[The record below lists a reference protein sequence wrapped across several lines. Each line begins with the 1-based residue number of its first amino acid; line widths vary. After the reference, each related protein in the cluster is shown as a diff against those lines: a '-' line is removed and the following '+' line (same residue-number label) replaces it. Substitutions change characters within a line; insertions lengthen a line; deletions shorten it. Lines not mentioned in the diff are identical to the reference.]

1 MRHLFTDDGEVSETE
16 DDNEAVT
23 AVTNAT
29 YNASDNLASEE
40 QTLDQAGSS
49 STVLVLGAST
59 SKKDSNKVEEAIR
72 SDTASTADLQHA
84 VVEDQAVYEAAAE
97 LDTAAEEFLSAIASE
112 SSPNE
117 SD

>member
-29 YNASDNLASEE
+29 YNASDNPASEE
-40 QTLDQAGSS
+40 QTLDQAG